1 MTDEI
6 TSDTMIE
13 CIPSRIFGN
22 SITLSREDSY
32 IRIMDNDP
40 SFLTLSKL
48 ESKIKD
54 IQVSENPYVI
64 EAIVLH
70 APNMTEVNTK
80 SGVVPVTDTLLG
92 DDTGEIRVV
101 GWRDQSSSINKL
113 NVGDRI
119 KVIGATGNNGREG
132 KIELTL
138 KPYSSI
144 IKIS

>member
-1 MTDEI
+1 
-6 TSDTMIE
+6 
-13 CIPSRIFGN
+13 
-22 SITLSREDSY
+22 
-32 IRIMDNDP
+32 
-40 SFLTLSKL
+40 LSKL

-144 IKIS
+144 IKIN